1 MIHISES
8 TLVLLIALG
17 LYLLAC
23 VWFEITEAVG
33 RWFTKRRDKK

>member
-1 MIHISES
+1 MIFNISES

-23 VWFEITEAVG
+23 VWCEITDAID
-33 RWFTKRRDKK
+33 RWKERRKKK